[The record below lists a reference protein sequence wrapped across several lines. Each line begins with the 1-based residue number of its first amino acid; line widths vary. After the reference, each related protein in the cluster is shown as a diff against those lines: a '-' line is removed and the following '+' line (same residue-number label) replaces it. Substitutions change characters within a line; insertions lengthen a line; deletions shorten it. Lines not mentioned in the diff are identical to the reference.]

1 MKLMKEYLL
10 NILSE
15 AANSLGYSDSIS
27 NISLEKPKSSEH
39 GDISSNL
46 ALLLAGILKKNPMD
60 IAKSL
65 VEKLNFDKNMIESI
79 NVAPP
84 GFINFKFGVEYR
96 TEIIEKIL
104 SDNEN
109 FGKSDVGTAKTVNV
123 EFVSANPTGPLNI
136 GHGRNA
142 IIGDTVSNIFEFCGY
157 KVTREYYFNNAG
169 RQMRILGQ
177 TVKHH
182 YLEKLGKPS
191 DFPTDGYEGEYLI
204 DIAQLLIDEKG
215 NSLADSDDITP
226 FKEIAEKTIFVDI
239 QNTLKNIGISM
250 DKYSNEDELYNSGAI
265 EDIVNKFRSENLAYD
280 KEGATWLKSA
290 ALGTD
295 DDRVIIKSSGEYT
308 YRMPDIA
315 YHINKLK
322 RNYDIIIDILGADHH
337 ASFPDVVAAVGAL
350 GYESNK
356 IQVLLHQF
364 VTLTKGGKKIKMST
378 RKANY
383 VTLDELNSEVG
394 SDVLRFFFL
403 MRSINSHLNFEID
416 LAKKESD
423 ENPVYYVQYA
433 FARISSLIRLAK
445 ERNVNFEHSN
455 LSLLESNEE
464 TELIYSLGEF
474 PELILN
480 LQQNLHIHL
489 LTSYLTEIAA
499 QFSRFY
505 EKHRIVSDDEGLS
518 AARVNLCSATAIV
531 LKNGLRLLGI
541 NAPESM

>member
-1 MKLMKEYLL
+1 LKLMKEYLL
-10 NILSE
+10 KVLSE
-15 AANSLGYSDSIS
+15 AAISLGYSDSIS
-27 NISLEKPKSSEH
+27 NISLEKPKSSGH

-60 IAKSL
+60 IANSL
-65 VEKLNFDKNMIESI
+65 VEKLNIDKNMIESV

-84 GFINFKFGVEYR
+84 GFINFKFAFGYA
-96 TEIIEKIL
+96 TKIIEKIL

-109 FGKSDVGTAKTVNV
+109 FGKSNVGIAKTVNV

-169 RQMRILGQ
+169 RQMRILGE

-182 YLEKLGKPS
+182 YLEKLGKSS

-204 DIAQLLIDEKG
+204 DIAQLLLDEKG
-215 NSLADSDDITP
+215 DSVADSNDITP
-226 FKEIAEKTIFVDI
+226 FKEIAEKTIFADI

-250 DKYSNEDELYNSGAI
+250 DKYSNEDELYSSGAI

-315 YHINKLK
+315 YHIDKLR

-445 ERNVNFEHSN
+445 ERNVTFEHSN
-455 LSLLESNEE
+455 LSLLESKEE

-505 EKHRIVSDDEGLS
+505 EKHRIVSDDESLS

-531 LKNGLRLLGI
+531 LKNGLGLLGI
-541 NAPESM
+541 TAPESM

>member
-1 MKLMKEYLL
+1 MKEYLL
-10 NILSE
+10 KALSE
-15 AANSLGYSDSIS
+15 AAGALGYSDPIAD
-27 NISLEKPKSSEH
+27 ISLEKPKSSEH

-46 ALLLAGILKKNPMD
+46 ALLLAGKAKKNPME
-60 IAKSL
+60 IAQSL
-65 VEKLNFDKNMIESI
+65 IDNLDLDKNKIESV

-84 GFINFKFGVEYR
+84 GFINFKFGVGYR
-96 TEIIEKIL
+96 TKIIERIL

-109 FGKSDVGTAKTVNV
+109 YGRSNVGTGKTVNI
-123 EFVSANPTGPLNI
+123 EFVSANPTGPLNV

-142 IIGDTVSNIFEFCGY
+142 VIGDTVSHIFEFSGY

-169 RQMRILGQ
+169 RQMRILGE

-191 DFPTDGYEGEYLI
+191 EFPNDGYEGEYLI
-204 DIAQLLIDEKG
+204 DIAQLLLDEKG
-215 NSLADSDDITP
+215 DSLADSDDITP
-226 FKEIAEKTIFVDI
+226 FKDIAEKTIFAEI
-239 QNTLKNIGISM
+239 QKTLDNIGIRM
-250 DKYSNEDELYNSGAI
+250 DKYSNEDEFYSSGAI
-265 EDIVNKFRSENLAYD
+265 EAIVNKFREENLAYD
-280 KEGATWLKSA
+280 KDGAVWLKSA

-315 YHINKLK
+315 YHVDKIQ

-350 GYESNK
+350 GYDSNK

-364 VTLTKGGKKIKMST
+364 VTLTKEGKKIKMST

-394 SDVLRFFFL
+394 TDVLRYFFL
-403 MRSINSHLNFEID
+403 MRSVNSHLNFEID

-433 FARISSLIRLAK
+433 FARISSLIRLAN
-445 ERNVNFEHSN
+445 ENNINPENSN
-455 LSLLESNEE
+455 LSLLDSKEE
-464 TELIYSLGEF
+464 AALIFSLGEL

-489 LTSYLTEIAA
+489 LTTYLSEVATL
-499 QFSRFY
+499 FSRFY
-505 EKHRIVSDDEGLS
+505 EKHRIVSDDKDLS

-531 LKNGLRLLGI
+531 LKNGLGLLGI
-541 NAPESM
+541 SAPESM

>member
-1 MKLMKEYLL
+1 MKDYLL
-10 NILSE
+10 KALSE

-27 NISLEKPKSSEH
+27 DISFEKPKSSEH

-46 ALLLAGILKKNPMD
+46 ALLLAGKIKKNPMD
-60 IAKSL
+60 IATSL
-65 VEKLNFDKNMIESI
+65 VDKLSLDKNKIENI

-84 GFINFKFGVEYR
+84 GFINFKFGVGYR
-96 TEIIEKIL
+96 TELIENIL
-104 SDNEN
+104 SEKEN
-109 FGKSDVGTAKTVNV
+109 YGRSDIGIGKTVNV

-142 IIGDTVSNIFEFCGY
+142 IIGDTVSHIFEFCSY

-169 RQMRILGQ
+169 RQMRILGE
-177 TVKHH
+177 TVRHH

-191 DFPTDGYEGEYLI
+191 DFPADGYEGEYLI
-204 DIAQLLIDEKG
+204 DIAQLLLDKIGD
-215 NSLADSDDITP
+215 SLADSDDITP
-226 FKEIAEKTIFVDI
+226 FKEIAEKTIFADI

-250 DKYSNEDELYNSGAI
+250 DKYSNEDEFYSSGAI
-265 EDIVNKFRSENLAYD
+265 ETIVTKFREENLAYD
-280 KEGATWLKSA
+280 KEGATWLKSTV
-290 ALGTD
+290 LGTE

-315 YHINKLK
+315 YHVDKLK

-337 ASFPDVVAAVGAL
+337 ASFPDVVAAIGAL
-350 GYESNK
+350 GYDNNK

-394 SDVLRFFFL
+394 RDVLRFFFL
-403 MRSINSHLNFEID
+403 MRSISSHLNFEID

-433 FARISSLIRLAK
+433 FARISSLIRLANEK
-445 ERNVNFEHSN
+445 NVKFENPN
-455 LSLLESNEE
+455 LSLLKSEE
-464 TELIYSLGEF
+464 EADLIHSLGEL

-489 LTSYLTEIAA
+489 LATYLTEIAA
-499 QFSRFY
+499 NFSRFY
-505 EKHRIVSDDEGLS
+505 EKHKIVGDDRDLS
-518 AARVNLCSATAIV
+518 SARVNLCSATAIV
-531 LKNGLRLLGI
+531 LKNGLGLLGI
-541 NAPESM
+541 TAPESM

>member
-1 MKLMKEYLL
+1 
-10 NILSE
+10 
-15 AANSLGYSDSIS
+15 
-27 NISLEKPKSSEH
+27 
-39 GDISSNL
+39 
-46 ALLLAGILKKNPMD
+46 LKKQNKLDGIFRPGSVVD
-60 IAKSL
+60 KLSL
-65 VEKLNFDKNMIESI
+65 DKNKIENI

-84 GFINFKFGVEYR
+84 GFINFKFGVGYR
-96 TEIIEKIL
+96 TEIIKNIL
-104 SDNEN
+104 SDREN
-109 FGKSDVGTAKTVNV
+109 YGRSDIGIGKTVNV

-142 IIGDTVSNIFEFCGY
+142 IIGDTVSHIFEFCGY

-169 RQMRILGQ
+169 RQMRILGE
-177 TVKHH
+177 TVRHH

-204 DIAQLLIDEKG
+204 DIAQLLLDEKG
-215 NSLADSDDITP
+215 DSLADSDDITP
-226 FKEIAEKTIFVDI
+226 FKEIAEKTIFTDI
-239 QNTLKNIGISM
+239 QETLKNIGISM
-250 DKYSNEDELYNSGAI
+250 DKYSNEDEFYSSGAI
-265 EDIVNKFRSENLAYD
+265 ETIVTKFREENLAYD
-280 KEGATWLKSA
+280 KEGATWLKSTV
-290 ALGTD
+290 LGTE

-315 YHINKLK
+315 YHVDKLK

-350 GYESNK
+350 GYDNNK

-394 SDVLRFFFL
+394 RDVLRFFFL
-403 MRSINSHLNFEID
+403 MRSISSHLNFEID

-433 FARISSLIRLAK
+433 FARISSLIRLANEK
-445 ERNVNFEHSN
+445 NVNFEN
-455 LSLLESNEE
+455 PDLSLLESKEE
-464 TELIYSLGEF
+464 ADLIYSLGEL

-480 LQQNLHIHL
+480 LKQNLHIHL
-489 LTSYLTEIAA
+489 LATYLTEIAA
-499 QFSRFY
+499 NFSRFY
-505 EKHRIVSDDEGLS
+505 EKHRIVGDNKVLS
-518 AARVNLCSATAIV
+518 SARVNLCSATAIV
-531 LKNGLRLLGI
+531 LKNGLGLLGI
-541 NAPESM
+541 NAPDSM